1 MYRYYDY
8 GSSAAAEAVT
18 SAAENAATLA
28 TKAAT
33 EEGFFEA
40 MGVMG
45 FIILLISL
53 AVLFWIALKMV
64 DVAEDKGY
72 DYCTGRIF
80 ALCFL
85 FNVVG
90 YLYVIALPD
99 LKLQKQ
105 NEKIIELLTNIDKNQ
120 DTNTRTNQS
129 VLSNLRENLAKQQTR
144 EDTTQASS

>member
-1 MYRYYDY
+1 MFYYQ
-8 GSSAAAEAVT
+8 GSSYSSHPAEEDIFEMIA
-18 SAAENAATLA
+18 
-28 TKAAT
+28 

-40 MGVMG
+40 VGVMG
-45 FIILLISL
+45 FIILLITI
-53 AVLFWIALKMV
+53 AVFFWIALKMV
-64 DVAEDKGY
+64 DAAKDKGY

-85 FNVVG
+85 FNIVG

-99 LKLQKQ
+99 LNIQRQ

-129 VLSNLRENLAKQQTR
+129 ILLNLREYLPKQQTS
-144 EDTTQASS
+144 ED

>member
-1 MYRYYDY
+1 MFYYQ
-8 GSSAAAEAVT
+8 GSSEAAENAVT

-28 TKAAT
+28 A
-33 EEGFFEA
+33 EDGFFEA

-53 AVLFWIALKMV
+53 AVLFWVALKMV

-85 FNVVG
+85 FNIVG

-99 LKLQKQ
+99 LKLQRQ

-120 DTNTRTNQS
+120 DANTRTNQA
-129 VLSNLRENLAKQQTR
+129 VLYNLREGLAKQQTK
-144 EDTTQASS
+144 EDTTEVSS

>member
-1 MYRYYDY
+1 MFYYQ
-8 GSSAAAEAVT
+8 GSSEAAENAVT

-28 TKAAT
+28 A
-33 EEGFFEA
+33 EDGFFEA
-40 MGVMG
+40 MGVMR

-53 AVLFWIALKMV
+53 AVLFWVALKMV

-85 FNVVG
+85 FNIVG

-99 LKLQKQ
+99 LKLQRQ

-120 DTNTRTNQS
+120 DANTRTNQA
-129 VLSNLRENLAKQQTR
+129 VLYNLREGLAKQQTK
-144 EDTTQASS
+144 EDTTEVSS